1 MSKKEF
7 IIENFIGLPYQEQLN
22 LLSYLNKSI
31 KDFGTKKVIRE
42 FEQTFSYYQEK
53 LYLLLGFLEE
63 YPTYN
68 SDKRRLTRKTAFEE
82 LKDIAYE
89 HHISNCDERVIQ
101 QFGYSSEYYGETKKY
116 FKPQPAT
123 KEDVEEFKKEYERLN
138 NNRKRDFIDDFIY
151 AYQRIR
157 YLELPNQTH
166 MLELYRPIIK
176 EILGEDLMTYY
187 DKLYPTEQMRYIL
200 DIIEDYR
207 WSKIDEEYY
216 NLKLK
221 ALSETPKVLRNLKQ
235 QTISAC
241 RSSLE

>member
-7 IIENFIGLPYQEQLN
+7 ILENFIGLPYQEQLK
-22 LLSYLNKSI
+22 LLSYLNQSV

-42 FEQTFSYYQEK
+42 FENTFSYYQEK

-68 SDKRRLTRKTAFEE
+68 SDKRRLTRKKAFEE
-82 LKDIAYE
+82 LKEITFE
-89 HHISNCDERVIQ
+89 HHISNCDDKVTA
-101 QFGYSSEYYGETKKY
+101 QFGYSSEYYGETKRY

-123 KEDVEEFKKEYERLN
+123 KDDAEEFKKEYETLN
-138 NNRKRDFIDDFIY
+138 NNRKRDFIDDFIC

-157 YLELPNQTH
+157 YLELPNYNQ
-166 MLELYRPIIK
+166 MLELYRPILNN
-176 EILGEDLMTYY
+176 ILGDDLMTYY

-207 WSKIDEEYY
+207 WYKIDEDYY
-216 NLKLK
+216 NLKLQ
-221 ALSETPKVLRNLKQ
+221 ALKETPKVLRHLKQ
-235 QTISAC
+235 QTIEICKSN
-241 RSSLE
+241 LE